1 MKRKKVQIT
10 LPESLKL
17 FLEEESKK
25 EFMSVSSWVERAV
38 VHYKERKEINKNEKI
53 IDLGI

>member
-10 LPESLKL
+10 LPENLKS
-17 FLEEESKK
+17 FLEVESKK
-25 EFMSVSSWVERAV
+25 DFMSISSWVERAI
-38 VHYKERKEINKNEKI
+38 VHYIDKRNTKKSEKI